1 MGLKAKKWSFLK
13 ATLGKGAG
21 AAIWHILEGELL
33 NFGNRTATK
42 NVPLAWPPETS
53 PTCAA
58 CRKRPGPSSDVATEK
73 TGRAGP
79 SQRAESGPSQGGGPH
94 GTCHGTCCL
103 LPALLQPRASP
114 ALSLSLSHHLILVQS
129 GQ

>member
-1 MGLKAKKWSFLK
+1 MDL
-13 ATLGKGAG
+13 
-21 AAIWHILEGELL
+21 LESYVRKECRGQSSGTSWKESSL

-42 NVPLAWPPETS
+42 NVPLAWPPEAS

-58 CRKRPGPSSDVATEK
+58 CSKCPGPSSDVATEK
-73 TGRAGP
+73 TGQGGS

-94 GTCHGTCCL
+94 GTCHRTCCL
-103 LPALLQPRASP
+103 LPALLQLRASP